1 MFLTGACGACAC
13 PASAAD
19 DQEAFKLVVPRVGL
33 VGSAVVLGPHHKDYL
48 TTADGIKA
56 MEAGLESDF
65 LKKLLL
71 LLVAGTLSEEAA
83 SGWPEHA
90 HARTRCT
97 PHSQNFNFNFNR

>member
-19 DQEAFKLVVPRVGL
+19 DQEAFELVVPRVGL
-33 VGSAVVLGPHHKDYL
+33 VGSAVVLGPHHKGYL
-48 TTADGIKA
+48 TTAGGIKA

-71 LLVAGTLSEEAA
+71 LLVAGTLFEEVRMARA
-83 SGWPEHA
+83 RTR
-90 HARTRCT
+90 ARTRCT